1 MEIKSFLRPQVIK
14 IFRSKFNGEISL
26 IRSTGKLRLEVDGLI
41 QSGEA
46 MIWIWSMAIRNLL
59 PKKFSPK
66 RILLLGLGG
75 GSALFWLRKHFPEAE
90 LTAVEIDP
98 VMIKIAKENFGIEK
112 IKNLEI
118 INADALQFIKE
129 QTQKWD
135 LILVDCYQGQ
145 KAPREL
151 EEVETLEDIKNIG
164 EVVLMNRL
172 YWDDFKIKTDDFIAK
187 ISRQFQ
193 IKSVYTGSNLVISLN

>member
-1 MEIKSFLRPQVIK
+1 MEIKSFFRPQVIK
-14 IFRSKFNGEISL
+14 VFRSKFNGEISL
-26 IRSTGKLRLEVDGLI
+26 IKSTGKLRLEVDGLI

-75 GSALFWLRKHFPEAE
+75 GSALFWLRKHFPETE

-98 VMIKIAKENFGIEK
+98 VMIKIARENFGIGK
-112 IKNLEI
+112 IKNMEI

-129 QTQKWD
+129 QSGKWG
-135 LILVDCYQGQ
+135 LVLVDCYQGQ
-145 KAPREL
+145 KIPEHF
-151 EEVETLEDIKNIG
+151 EEIEVLKSIKKIG
-164 EVVLMNRL
+164 DAVLINRL
-172 YWDDFKIKTDDFIAK
+172 YWDDFKIKTDDFVGK
-187 ISRQFQ
+187 ISRYFR